1 MNYYAESKLQEELLN
16 FTAEHR
22 RDVSAKYFSIYYD
35 EDYRE
40 YDVDVE
46 L

>member
-1 MNYYAESKLQEELLN
+1 MIQNKVKAHLKNLLS